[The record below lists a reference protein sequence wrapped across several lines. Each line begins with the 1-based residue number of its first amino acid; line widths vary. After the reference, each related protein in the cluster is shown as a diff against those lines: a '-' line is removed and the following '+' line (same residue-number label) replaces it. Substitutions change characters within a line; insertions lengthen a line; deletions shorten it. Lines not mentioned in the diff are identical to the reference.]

1 MSAAPNELMLVE
13 VGNCIE
19 LMTGGA
25 FVLGDSLLI
34 GWRPQ
39 DAPDRV
45 AVVLEQ
51 AGGEVHPDLPDRVDL
66 HAQVLT
72 RSYDY
77 HEARDDAYAI
87 FRAIHGKCCDA
98 LPIESGANYKNEII
112 DAIAAPAYIGQDEK
126 GRFEFSTN
134 YVWLFKEAP

>member
-1 MSAAPNELMLVE
+1 MSSPPTELMLVE

-25 FVLGDSLLI
+25 FVLGDNLLI

-39 DAPDRV
+39 DAPNRV
-45 AVVLEQ
+45 TLAGEA
-51 AGGEVHPDLPDRVDL
+51 AGGEVHSDLPDRIDL
-66 HAQVLT
+66 HVQILN
-72 RSYDY
+72 RSSDY

-87 FRAIHGKCCDA
+87 FRAIHGKCCDT

-112 DAIAAPAYIGQDEK
+112 DAINAPAYIGQDDQS
-126 GRFEFSTN
+126 RFEFSTN

>member
-1 MSAAPNELMLVE
+1 MSSPPTELMLVE

-25 FVLGDSLLI
+25 FVLGNNLLI
-34 GWRPQ
+34 GWRP
-39 DAPDRV
+39 DDSPDRV
-45 AVVLEQ
+45 AVALES
-51 AGGEVHPDLPDRVDL
+51 AGGGVHPDLPDRVDL
-66 HAQVLT
+66 HVQIIT

-112 DAIAAPAYIGQDEK
+112 DALAAPQSIGQDET

-134 YVWLFKEAP
+134 YVWFFKEAP

>member
-1 MSAAPNELMLVE
+1 MSSPPTELLLVE

-25 FVLGDSLLI
+25 FTLGDTLLI
-34 GWRPQ
+34 GWRPD
-39 DAPDRV
+39 DAPNR
-45 AVVLEQ
+45 VVLAAET
-51 AGGEVHPDLPDRVDL
+51 AGGEVYGDLPDRIDL
-66 HAQVLT
+66 HVQVTT

-77 HEARDDAYAI
+77 HEARDDAYTV
-87 FRAIHGKCCDA
+87 FRAIHGKCCDT

-112 DAIAAPAYIGQDEK
+112 DALAAPAYIGQDEK

-134 YVWLFKEAP
+134 YVWFFKEAP